1 MPKKKECRYNGKH
14 KFETEEAQLEHEKKC
29 PDKKKRTDLKECP
42 YSNRHIVNTKQYET
56 HIKKCKFK
64 PKEKKEIP
72 ANANNNPNDNNNNK
86 EKNKIESKN
95 DEWNNT
101 SDTWGN
107 DDLNDSQ
114 KEDNSKKEETFNFN
128 VKDDNDVF
136 EEEDF
141 IFKQAYI

>member
-1 MPKKKECRYNGKH
+1 MPKKKECRYNVKH

-42 YSNRHIVNTKQYET
+42 YSNRHIVHTKQYET

-72 ANANNNPNDNNNNK
+72 SNANNNPNNDNNNNNK

-136 EEEDF
+136 EEEDLNKK
-141 IFKQAYI
+141 I